1 MGRTING
8 HEGPLTCRGF
18 PSELGVSSGKV
29 KDCKTSVLETVRV
42 LFCSRVNDCSQ
53 GSFFICSTG
62 DRDIDVKQN
71 VLLND
76 NTK

>member
-8 HEGPLTCRGF
+8 HEGPLTYRGY

-29 KDCKTSVLETVRV
+29 EDCETSGLEIVRV
-42 LFCSRVNDCSQ
+42 LFCSRVNYCSQ
-53 GSFFICSTG
+53 SLFFVAQGVETFILNNNG
-62 DRDIDVKQN
+62 LV
-71 VLLND
+71 ND